1 MSLAT
6 SVTHGPEAALR
17 GHISARSAHVCR
29 LRALVR
35 SVPAARLAAFVGA
48 SGQSPQA
55 ERFVKLRRGAYTLG
69 ADQLT
74 PEDALIVMACAVHEA
89 AGRAPVFSHDTAR
102 SIWGLPAIGPR
113 CGLVEYTLP
122 PGARGRTSN
131 VRRRRTGL
139 ATTFVEIGGL
149 RVTSY
154 ERTIV
159 DHARHARL
167 ESGIAACDSALHLGL
182 TTREAL
188 LTELCRVPRGAR
200 GRSMANLAV
209 HLADGSAE
217 SPLESLSRTRMFQ
230 ASLPMPQLQH
240 WFDDGDGRIGRTDF
254 YWPQLGL
261 VGESDGELK
270 YEMSQEDPGR
280 GVIDAL
286 LREKKREQ
294 RLRRHPDIDDVA
306 RWDWGEALPPGKL
319 HAVLAAHGV
328 HPVLDG
334 GWPVPDGPLPRR
346 AFLQ

>member
-1 MSLAT
+1 
-6 SVTHGPEAALR
+6 
-17 GHISARSAHVCR
+17 
-29 LRALVR
+29 
-35 SVPAARLAAFVGA
+35 
-48 SGQSPQA
+48 
-55 ERFVKLRRGAYTLG
+55 
-69 ADQLT
+69 
-74 PEDALIVMACAVHEA
+74 
-89 AGRAPVFSHDTAR
+89 
-102 SIWGLPAIGPR
+102 
-113 CGLVEYTLP
+113 
-122 PGARGRTSN
+122 
-131 VRRRRTGL
+131 
-139 ATTFVEIGGL
+139 
-149 RVTSY
+149 
-154 ERTIV
+154 
-159 DHARHARL
+159 
-167 ESGIAACDSALHLGL
+167 
-182 TTREAL
+182 
-188 LTELCRVPRGAR
+188 
-200 GRSMANLAV
+200 MANLAV

-319 HAVLAAHGV
+319 HAVRAAHGV
-328 HPVLDG
+328 HAVLDG